1 MRHIILFLSPMVLDI
16 DWLKFVVLTH
26 VLLCSCNE
34 ECKAGIHWAL
44 IHSCLAPEKR
54 GADMNRWGVGD
65 TAAKDAWASLCLY
78 VALFIVLLVHQLQ
91 GNHAYMVA
99 QGFKDSFL
107 RKREKESANVLW
119 SSLSLRSHKLS
130 SLQHFAHQDSY
141 RGFCKLE
148 GRRNKLQYQCGWDK
162 ILKGYVETSIFV
174 ALLGNLNLTRSQSYK
189 SLLHAKQTHSAPKTT
204 SSKSFIPLWH

>member
-107 RKREKESANVLW
+107 RKRVLIFCDLASASEVTNYHLCNILLIRTVTGA
-119 SSLSLRSHKLS
+119 SASLRGEEINFSIN
-130 SLQHFAHQDSY
+130 A
-141 RGFCKLE
+141 G
-148 GRRNKLQYQCGWDK
+148 
-162 ILKGYVETSIFV
+162 ETRFW
-174 ALLGNLNLTRSQSYK
+174 K
-189 SLLHAKQTHSAPKTT
+189 DMWKQV
-204 SSKSFIPLWH
+204 FLWPCWET